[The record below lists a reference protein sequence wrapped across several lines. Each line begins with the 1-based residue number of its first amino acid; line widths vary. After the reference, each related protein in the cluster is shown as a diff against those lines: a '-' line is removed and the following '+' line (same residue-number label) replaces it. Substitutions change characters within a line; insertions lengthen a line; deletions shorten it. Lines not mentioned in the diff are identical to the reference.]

1 LNSKLADLL
10 NELETFGQA
19 NDARETDRA
28 RRMMNIT
35 RDTGEFLLL
44 LARAVE
50 ARRILEIGTSNGYST
65 LWLGEAVRPLG
76 GIVVTIEQS
85 SAKIE
90 MARENFARAH
100 LTTTIQ
106 IQHANAADVLKSQA
120 DQSFGMIFLDAERK
134 QYCAWWND
142 LQRVLALGGLLVI
155 DNAVS
160 HARELAEFVALV
172 KQSPNYLTSL
182 ISVGNGEFIALKQ
195 G

>member
-1 LNSKLADLL
+1 MNSKLADLL
-10 NELETFGQA
+10 KELETFGQA

-44 LARAVE
+44 LARTAE

-76 GIVVTIEQS
+76 GVVVTVEQS
-85 SAKIE
+85 LAKIE

-120 DQSFGMIFLDAERK
+120 DQSFGMIFLDAEPK

-142 LQRVLALGGLLVI
+142 LQRVLALDGLLVI

-160 HARELAEFVALV
+160 HARELAEFIALV